1 VREFGTLSL
10 NASPLAAWVVKYP
23 AGRVW
28 YYRFAQYPVGG
39 SGDALDVPSYVTP
52 YVQAFAE
59 GYTASRYD
67 QGKAADA
74 YTRARNLF
82 DPPSRGALVVDD
94 NAQQTDWE

>member
-1 VREFGTLSL
+1 VREFGNLSL
-10 NASPLAAWVVKYP
+10 NATPTTSWVEKYP
-23 AGRVW
+23 NGRIW

-39 SGDALDVPSYVTP
+39 SGAALDVPSTVTA

-59 GYTASRYD
+59 GYVASRHAPN
-67 QGKAADA
+67 KAEDA
-74 YTRARNLF
+74 YSRAKELF